1 NWWPFGRRRSSGAAE
16 NGAPRGPSLLTR
28 VFGALPS
35 LPRIGLETD
44 AERQEVRFRLSYTA
58 AVVAG
63 FTIVV
68 AMVLSFMI
76 GRHGAR
82 AATPALADR
91 TTEELRAGPAQPEVL
106 DVHAAGETTGAA
118 PMAMA
123 SENVS
128 SASGAQPAA
137 AKQGASPATAA

>member
-1 NWWPFGRRRSSGAAE
+1 HSARSRMAKRKHAAALFEVIHHDKRFTNRHASSWSWPKVNWWPFGRRRSSSAAE
-16 NGAPRGPSLLTR
+16 NGAPCGPSLLTR

-58 AVVAG
+58 AGVAG

-91 TTEELRAGPAQPEVL
+91 TTEELRAG
-106 DVHAAGETTGAA
+106 
-118 PMAMA
+118 
-123 SENVS
+123 
-128 SASGAQPAA
+128 
-137 AKQGASPATAA
+137 